1 VPCQDSADQ
10 REKPDRSEPTLAT
23 EPTETTQA
31 SEATEPTDRNEPAE
45 PTDKID
51 PDEPMDRIEPLEPML
66 RIDPDEPMLK
76 IDVDVMTGRSRVPI
90 GTFCRSRLRPG
101 VAAVNGRSPPAAP
114 ATGANSLGGTQGAG
128 TGTTVRSVQKGVLT

>member
-23 EPTETTQA
+23 EPTEITQA

-66 RIDPDEPMLK
+66 K
-76 IDVDVMTGRSRVPI
+76 IDVDVMTGRSRIPI
-90 GTFCRSRLRPG
+90 GDILPQQVTPRSR
-101 VAAVNGRSPPAAP
+101 GR
-114 ATGANSLGGTQGAG
+114 
-128 TGTTVRSVQKGVLT
+128 